1 MKFETSRVR
10 HFYWVMQQCFYNAQK
25 WILEGTLSILKGSNI
40 VLNPLLTERNPLG
53 NDIYSLT
60 DFLNKQLLRRIS
72 LLSPHNVNPISKE
85 LQVLF

>member
-10 HFYWVMQQCFYNAQK
+10 HFYWVMQQCLYNAQK
-25 WILEGTLSILKGSNI
+25 WVLEGTLSILKGSNI